1 MAGRVDRLHHAG
13 FGLEFSGGLKV
24 PTFSGECVAGLTKS
38 NPHIS
43 YLFFHNG
50 WSILTL
56 HLEND
61 FMESQDNLPQE
72 PQPLVEM
79 SVALDLSRWIGK
91 AYDDGLSRDQAL
103 SELRGRAVPWQ
114 AEAINQPQ

>member
-1 MAGRVDRLHHAG
+1 MLVQRLGVWQSLASTLVCQPTGLAMAGRVDRLHHAG
-13 FGLEFSGGLKV
+13 LGLEFGGGLTV

-56 HLEND
+56 HLKND
-61 FMESQDNLPQE
+61 LADSSSKRN
-72 PQPLVEM
+72 
-79 SVALDLSRWIGK
+79 AL
-91 AYDDGLSRDQAL
+91 
-103 SELRGRAVPWQ
+103 
-114 AEAINQPQ
+114 